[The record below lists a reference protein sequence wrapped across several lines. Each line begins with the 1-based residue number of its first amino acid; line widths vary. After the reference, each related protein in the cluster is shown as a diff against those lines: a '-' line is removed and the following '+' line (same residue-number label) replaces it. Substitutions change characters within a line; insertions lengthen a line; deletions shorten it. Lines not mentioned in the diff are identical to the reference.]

1 MSRVRQRINDFNI
14 VYTIYP
20 RVQQQIMDL
29 TETLIL
35 ILEISDNDSPY
46 LRELIHQLSVT
57 YNSIVL
63 TNHDAHQYVN
73 SSTESD

>member
-1 MSRVRQRINDFNI
+1 
-14 VYTIYP
+14 
-20 RVQQQIMDL
+20 MDL
-29 TETLIL
+29 TETLVL
-35 ILEISDNDSPY
+35 ILEISDDDSPY

-63 TNHDAHQYVN
+63 TNQDAHQYVN

>member
-20 RVQQQIMDL
+20 QVQQQIMDL
-29 TETLIL
+29 TETLVL
-35 ILEISDNDSPY
+35 ILEISDDDSPY
-46 LRELIHQLSVT
+46 LRELIHQLSIT

>member
-20 RVQQQIMDL
+20 KVQEQIMDL
-29 TETLIL
+29 TETLLL

-46 LRELIHQLSVT
+46 VRELLHQLSVT
-57 YNSIVL
+57 YNSIAL